1 MTRSVID
8 KFSLL
13 FIRLTFLL
21 PSIYLLPFGFFIPG
35 MPVAVCY
42 RVSVTTATRTTLR
55 RVSVSANEM
64 PENRTAFH
72 FTSYHYAAL
81 PFVQGTPPSI
91 IDSTLP
97 LCNTTS
103 RVLSLATR
111 HFLSV
116 FVYATILTSGLRFS
130 FTAGFFRRIYL
141 LHNLH
146 FLRFAPRFR
155 PDGGDRCCRCPY
167 VFVLSVLAQ
176 LKCHPFK

>member
-1 MTRSVID
+1 MID

-13 FIRLTFLL
+13 FIQLTFLL
-21 PSIYLLPFGFFIPG
+21 PSIYLLPFGFLIPG
-35 MPVAVCY
+35 MPVAVCE
-42 RVSVTTATRTTLR
+42 RDAREQNSLSLHIVSLR
-55 RVSVSANEM
+55 SS
-64 PENRTAFH
+64 
-72 FTSYHYAAL
+72 
-81 PFVQGTPPSI
+81 PFCSRNPPSI

-97 LCNTTS
+97 LWNTTS
-103 RVLSLATR
+103 RVHSLATR

-155 PDGGDRCCRCPY
+155 LDGGDRCCRCPY